1 MTSPSVLQFR
11 EILSDSGQFYGRR
24 LSETDIQRFSI
35 YFQLV
40 LKWNNHLHLT
50 TILQPLAFA
59 QYHIF
64 ESVFAE
70 SHLLSDIHKIWDF
83 GSGLGIPG
91 IPLAI
96 LRPDLLVILVEANK
110 KKAVFLKEVADALKL
125 ANLTILNQRFEFI
138 TEVGSESCVTVRAIE
153 QMNRLIPKI
162 LMVGKQGAQFL
173 LFGSS
178 ETESVIL
185 RILPPNL
192 KIQSYLIPSS
202 QNRFLISLIRST

>member
-1 MTSPSVLQFR
+1 MTSPPALQLQK
-11 EILSDSGQFYGRR
+11 ILSDGGQFYGRR
-24 LSETDIQRFSI
+24 LSETDLQRFSI

-50 TILQPLAFA
+50 TIVQPLAFA

-70 SHLLSDIHKIWDF
+70 SHLLPSIHKIWDF

-91 IPLAI
+91 IPITI
-96 LRPDLLVILVEANK
+96 LRPDLSIILVEANK
-110 KKAVFLKEVADALKL
+110 KKTIFLKEVADALKL
-125 ANLTILNQRFEFI
+125 ANLTILNQRFELM
-138 TEVGSESCVTVRAIE
+138 TEVESESCVTVRAIE

-162 LMVGKQGAQFL
+162 LMIGKHGAQFL
-173 LFGSS
+173 FFGSG
-178 ETESVIL
+178 ETESIIL

-192 KIQSYLIPSS
+192 KIQSFLIPSS
-202 QNRFLISLIRST
+202 QNRFLISLTRST